1 MQKYYQKGEISL
13 ATLIMIGVVFVIM
26 VFAGFKFIPV
36 ISERGTIKTAIQQAS
51 AATYSSDN
59 AVKQKFLGLLA
70 NDSIRF
76 DEQDYTLS
84 AQPVGGGKYIIEFS
98 WKKRVDLI
106 AGKKMVFNF
115 HEKTK

>member
-1 MQKYYQKGEISL
+1 MQKYYQKGEVSL
-13 ATLIMIGVVFVIM
+13 ATLVVTGVVFVIL

-36 ISERGTIKTAIQQAS
+36 FSERGIIKKAIEQTS
-51 AATYSSDN
+51 AATYSSDS
-59 AVKQKFLGLLA
+59 AAKQKFLGLLG
-70 NDSIRF
+70 NDSIKF
-76 DEQDYTLS
+76 DEQDCTLS

-106 AGKKMVFNF
+106 AGKKMVLNF